1 MCRTG
6 CTTAASGAA
15 HTHHPR
21 SWIDFQIT
29 SHILFVLAIM
39 LSICQQF
46 YEVAFMT
53 STVIFFSV
61 WYHKN
66 REVFGVI
73 SCIDSVCAKAFYI
86 YALVQTS
93 RSPSAPIF
101 FLNAAFALVTII
113 CFIATN
119 LNGDPRLY
127 AWVHPFGLHVCPGI
141 WTSFVVMTHEPIIF
155 TTSLRTIT
163 GPVWK

>member
-1 MCRTG
+1 MCSAG

-15 HTHHPR
+15 RTHHAR
-21 SWIDFQIT
+21 SWVDFQIT

-39 LSICQQF
+39 LSVCQEF
-46 YEVAFMT
+46 HEVTLMT

-66 REVFGVI
+66 QEELGVI
-73 SCIDSVCAKAFYI
+73 SLIDGVCAKAFYM

-93 RSPSAPIF
+93 RSPSAPMLL
-101 FLNAAFALVTII
+101 LNAVFALVTAV
-113 CFIATN
+113 CFIATH

-127 AWVHPFGLHVCPGI
+127 AWVHPLGLHVCPGI

-155 TTSLRTIT
+155 TTSLRTMAT
-163 GPVWK
+163 A